1 MANLIVVDN
10 PDAFHFKVADAQI
23 VAASDYLMQDE
34 WQERKRLRVYNLC
47 QSYQY
52 QRTGYYV
59 SLLAAARGHQPLP
72 SVVTMQD
79 MRYPSLTPLP
89 TEVES
94 LIERSLKDL
103 RSDRFELSIYF
114 GRNMA
119 ERHQRL
125 ATALYNMR
133 PAPLMRAL
141 FELRKHR
148 WRLKRLSAIQLED
161 IPEAHFEFLQEAI
174 RWHFMRR
181 FSAGSS
187 PRAARYDLAILVNPE
202 DPMPPSD
209 GPALRRFEKA
219 ARALGFAVEFI
230 RPEDYG
236 RMAEFDAL
244 FIRETTSVSSHTYRF
259 ARRAE
264 WEGTV
269 VMDDPLSIMRCANKV
284 YLAEVLQKHAIPTPR
299 TLIISEDNATDV
311 RSLGLPCV
319 LKLPDS
325 SFSKGVIKVEDE
337 SELQDGLKAY
347 FAESDLIVAQE
358 YTPTDFDWRVGVL
371 NGEPLYVCRYF
382 MADHHW
388 QIYKRGASGRVTSGS
403 YETLDPAQAPD
414 NVLEL
419 ACRAAR
425 LMGSGL
431 YGVDLKQIGERVV
444 VIEVNDNPN
453 IDSGVED
460 KVLGIALYE
469 RIIRH
474 LYNQVEARGGDE

>member
-1 MANLIVVDN
+1 MTNLVVVDD
-10 PDAFHFKVADAQI
+10 PQAFRFKVEDAQI
-23 VAASDYLMQDE
+23 VAASDYLLGE
-34 WQERKRLRVYNLC
+34 TWQAGNRVRVYNLC
-47 QSYQY
+47 KSYQY

-79 MRYPSLTPLP
+79 MRYPSLTPLSA
-89 TEVES
+89 ELES
-94 LIERSLKDL
+94 LVERSLKDI

-125 ATALYNMR
+125 ANALYNMR

-141 FELRKHR
+141 FEVRKER
-148 WRLKRLSAIQLED
+148 WRLRRLSAIQLND
-161 IPEAHFEFLQEAI
+161 IPEAHFGFLQNAI
-174 RWHFMRR
+174 QRHFMRR
-181 FSAGSS
+181 ISTANS
-187 PRAARYDLAILVNPE
+187 PRAARYDLAILVNTD

-209 GPALRRFEKA
+209 GPALKRFEKA

-230 RPEDYG
+230 TPEDYG

-284 YLAEVLQKHAIPTPR
+284 YLAEVLERHSIPTPR
-299 TLIISEDNATDV
+299 TLIVSKENADEAAQ
-311 RSLGLPCV
+311 LGFPCV

-325 SFSKGVIKVEDE
+325 SFSKGVIKVDDE
-337 SELQDGLKAY
+337 TQLQAGLKAY
-347 FAESDLIVAQE
+347 FAESDLVVAQQF
-358 YTPTDFDWRVGVL
+358 TPTDFDWRVGVL

-382 MADHHW
+382 MADRHW
-388 QIYKRGASGRVTSGS
+388 QIYKRTAAGRVTSGH
-403 YETLDPAQAPD
+403 YESLELSAAPEK
-414 NVLEL
+414 VLKL
-419 ACRAAR
+419 ACRAAK
-425 LMGSGL
+425 LMGTGL
-431 YGVDLKQIGERVV
+431 YGVDLKQIGNRFV

-460 KVLGIALYE
+460 KILGMALYD
-469 RIIRH
+469 RIMRH
-474 LYNQVEARGGDE
+474 LYNLVEARGGDE